1 MARKNRDLSKEASL
15 ITEFPVPAFP
25 VAQPDLDASELSDL
39 ARCFWAKSGDSN
51 TWLSVVQHLMDTADI
66 AAKLLII
73 ISASIIAISW
83 LLFGKGI
90 RRRLGPAFCSLLPG
104 TIVAKRAPNFPA
116 SAKILRS

>member
-1 MARKNRDLSKEASL
+1 MARKNRDLSKETSL

-39 ARCFWAKSGDSN
+39 ARSFWAKSGN
-51 TWLSVVQHLMDTADI
+51 
-66 AAKLLII
+66 LIV

-83 LLFGKGI
+83 LPFGEGI
-90 RRRLGPAFCSLLPG
+90 RRRRGQALYSLLPG
-104 TIVAKRAPNFPA
+104 TTPEKRARNFPA